1 MEAHMLDKQAKLLE
15 VRGLKK
21 HFSVGGGLFKKAS
34 LVQAVNGLDFDI
46 YRGETLGLVGE
57 SGCGKSTAGRTILQL
72 YKPTAGSILYDGVDI
87 TTLGRDAMLEY
98 RRKLQIIFQDP

>member
-1 MEAHMLDKQAKLLE
+1 MLDKQAKLLE

-57 SGCGKSTAGRTILQL
+57 SGC
-72 YKPTAGSILYDGVDI
+72 
-87 TTLGRDAMLEY
+87 
-98 RRKLQIIFQDP
+98 